1 MSDIFPDIEVGE
13 ALTHGGLA
21 VFPLYTASGA
31 VVDYQVAAEALESG
45 QVSVEEVDGDGDV
58 PYLRVTNSGDT
69 RVFFM
74 EGEELVGG
82 KQNRAVNTSVL
93 AGANSSLRIPVSCVE
108 EHRWGFGGFSQILQ
122 ARLFPGV
129 PGEKMGSELNCFSPE
144 VRNSLRSSVSGS
156 LRRRQGHSSSQR
168 KLWEEIKKEQ
178 DELRVRSATH
188 AMKDTW
194 DSCRARLDE
203 FKARLKYPEDAVGMV
218 GMVDDQIVSFDLFDK
233 ASTCESLWGRL
244 VSSYAL
250 SRLKK
255 GALVAAG
262 GPEDEFEFHDIEG
275 FIERTRKTEWRSHRA
290 VGEGIEYR
298 AQTEDGMEGF
308 ALQYDGKL
316 VHGSLLAAK

>member
-108 EHRWGFGGFSQILQ
+108 EHRWGFGGFSQ
-122 ARLFPGV
+122 FPGV
-129 PGEKMGSELNCFSPE
+129 PEGQLWLGSE
-144 VRNSLRSSVSGS
+144 
-156 LRRRQGHSSSQR
+156 
-168 KLWEEIKKEQ
+168 EEQ
-178 DELRVRSATH
+178 
-188 AMKDTW
+188 
-194 DSCRARLDE
+194 
-203 FKARLKYPEDAVGMV
+203 
-218 GMVDDQIVSFDLFDK
+218 
-233 ASTCESLWGRL
+233 
-244 VSSYAL
+244 
-250 SRLKK
+250 
-255 GALVAAG
+255 
-262 GPEDEFEFHDIEG
+262 
-275 FIERTRKTEWRSHRA
+275 
-290 VGEGIEYR
+290 
-298 AQTEDGMEGF
+298 
-308 ALQYDGKL
+308 
-316 VHGSLLAAK
+316 